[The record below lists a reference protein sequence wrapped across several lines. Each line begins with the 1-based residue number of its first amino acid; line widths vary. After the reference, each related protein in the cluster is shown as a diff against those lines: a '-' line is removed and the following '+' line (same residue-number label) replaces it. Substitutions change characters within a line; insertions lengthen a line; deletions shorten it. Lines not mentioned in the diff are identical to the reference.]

1 MNVIFFLYLFT
12 DLGEKVKKSQ
22 LSSTFHVLRAVDVE
36 GNTEEPGRGMG
47 SDILRDQSQ
56 CCCSLNILTEE
67 GAVQTGSSE

>member
-47 SDILRDQSQ
+47 SDIPRDQSQ
-56 CCCSLNILTEE
+56 CCSLNILTEE